1 MSFLAELRS
10 MPRRRWQEMW
20 SAYLFLL
27 PALALY
33 LVFVFWPVVQSIYF
47 GFFEWNGLGKEM
59 TFIGL
64 DNYVAMFATD
74 EVFRLSLRNSIIAT
88 LVLSL
93 VPTALGLG
101 FAALFSNLRGG
112 GLYRSAIFLPYL
124 VSMVAVGTIWAWI
137 YNPRIDAP
145 GLLLQM
151 LGLESWMHD
160 WLGERATA
168 FAAALVPGVWRF
180 TGFAI
185 VIFYAAIQTIPM
197 DLYEA
202 ARVDGASGWQS
213 FWKITVPLVR
223 QAMIVVVVWMTM
235 DALKLFDLIFVL
247 TRGNPNHS
255 TEVIA
260 TWMFASTFRHY
271 KMGYGAAMAVVLFLM
286 ILGFSVIYIRWVTR
300 GEDES

>member
-1 MSFLAELRS
+1 MSAWFQLRK
-10 MPRRRWQEMW
+10 MPRRRWQEMRT
-20 SAYLFLL
+20 AYLFLL
-27 PALALY
+27 PALVIY
-33 LVFVFWPVVQSIYF
+33 LVFVFWPVLQSIYF

-64 DNYVAMFATD
+64 DNYVTMFTQD
-74 EVFRLSLRNSIIAT
+74 EVFRLSLRNSIAAT
-88 LVLSL
+88 LALAI

-112 GLYRSAIFLPYL
+112 GFYRSAIFLPYL
-124 VSMVAVGTIWAWI
+124 VSMVAVGTIWSWI
-137 YNPRIDAP
+137 YNPRINAP
-145 GLLLQM
+145 GLLLQAV
-151 LGLESWMHD
+151 GLESWMHD
-160 WLGERATA
+160 WLGERSTA
-168 FAAALVPGVWRF
+168 FAAALVPGIWRF

-185 VIFYAAIQTIPM
+185 VIFYAAIQAIPI

-213 FWKITVPLVR
+213 FCKITVPLVR
-223 QAMIVVVVWMTM
+223 QATIVVVVWMTM

-247 TRGNPNHS
+247 TRGNPNHA

-260 TWMFASTFRHY
+260 TWMFANTFRHY

-286 ILGFSVIYIRWVTR
+286 ILVFSILYIRWTTR
-300 GEDES
+300 EEEV

>member
-1 MSFLAELRS
+1 MRA
-10 MPRRRWQEMW
+10 
-20 SAYLFLL
+20 AYLFLL
-27 PALALY
+27 PALVVY
-33 LVFVFWPVVQSIYF
+33 LVFVFWPVIQSIYF

-64 DNYVAMFATD
+64 RNYVDMFLHD
-74 EVFRLSLRNSIIAT
+74 EVFQLSLRNSMVAT
-88 LVLSL
+88 LILAL

-112 GLYRSAIFLPYL
+112 GFYRSSIFLPYL
-124 VSMVAVGTIWAWI
+124 VSMVAVGTIWSWI

-145 GLLLQM
+145 GIMLQAI
-151 LGLESWMHD
+151 GLESLMHD
-160 WLGERATA
+160 WLGEQATA
-168 FAAALVPGVWRF
+168 FAAAMVPGIWRF

-185 VIFYAAIQTIPM
+185 VIFYAAIQTIPV

-202 ARVDGASGWQS
+202 ARVDGASPWQN
-213 FWKITVPLVR
+213 FWHITVPLVR
-223 QAMIVVVVWMTM
+223 QAMIIVVVWMTM

-247 TRGNPNHS
+247 TRGNPNHA

-260 TWMFASTFRHY
+260 TWMFANTFRHY

-286 ILGFSVIYIRWVTR
+286 ILGFSIIYIRWTTQ
-300 GEDES
+300 GEEE

>member
-1 MSFLAELRS
+1 MSAWTKLRQ
-10 MPRRRWQEMW
+10 MPRRRWQEMRA
-20 SAYLFLL
+20 AYLFLL
-27 PALALY
+27 PALVVY
-33 LVFVFWPVVQSIYF
+33 LVFVFWPVIQSIYF

-59 TFIGL
+59 TYIGL
-64 DNYVAMFATD
+64 DNYVNMFVQD
-74 EVFRLSLRNSIIAT
+74 EVFQLSLRNSIVAT
-88 LVLSL
+88 LVLAI

-124 VSMVAVGTIWAWI
+124 VAMVAVGTIWSWI

-145 GLLLQM
+145 GIMLQAI
-151 LGLESWMHD
+151 GLESLMHD
-160 WLGERATA
+160 WLGEQATA
-168 FAAALVPGVWRF
+168 FGAAMVPGIWRF

-185 VIFYAAIQTIPM
+185 VIFYAAIQTIPV

-213 FWKITVPLVR
+213 FWHITVPLVR
-223 QAMIVVVVWMTM
+223 QAMIIVVVWMTM

-247 TRGNPNHS
+247 TRGNPNHA

-260 TWMFASTFRHY
+260 TWMFANTFRHY

-286 ILGFSVIYIRWVTR
+286 ILGFSIIYIRWTTR
-300 GEDES
+300 EEE

>member
-10 MPRRRWQEMW
+10 MPRRRWQEMR

-64 DNYVAMFATD
+64 DNYVSMFATD
-74 EVFRLSLRNSIIAT
+74 EVFQLSLRNSIIAT
-88 LVLSL
+88 LVLAL

-112 GLYRSAIFLPYL
+112 GFYRSAIFLPYL

-202 ARVDGASGWQS
+202 ARVDGANGWQS

-260 TWMFASTFRHY
+260 TWMFANTFRHY

>member
-1 MSFLAELRS
+1 MSAWSQLRKMS
-10 MPRRRWQEMW
+10 RRRRQEMRT
-20 SAYLFLL
+20 AYLFLL
-27 PALALY
+27 PALAIY
-33 LVFVFWPVVQSIYF
+33 LVFVFWPVIQSIYF

-64 DNYVAMFATD
+64 DNYVTMFAKD
-74 EVFRLSLRNSIIAT
+74 EVFRLSLRNSIVAT
-88 LVLSL
+88 VVLAL

-101 FAALFSNLRGG
+101 FAGLFSNLRGG
-112 GLYRSAIFLPYL
+112 GFYRSAIFLPYL

-137 YNPRIDAP
+137 YNP
-145 GLLLQM
+145 GLLLQAV
-151 LGLESWMHD
+151 GLESWMHD

-168 FAAALVPGVWRF
+168 LAAAMVPGIWRF

-185 VIFYAAIQTIPM
+185 VIFYAAIQTIPI

-223 QAMIVVVVWMTM
+223 QAMIIVVVWMTM

-247 TRGNPNHS
+247 TRGNPNHA

-260 TWMFASTFRHY
+260 TWMFANTFRHY

-286 ILGFSVIYIRWVTR
+286 ILGFSILYIRWTTR
-300 GEDES
+300 GEEEA

>member
-1 MSFLAELRS
+1 MSGRTKI
-10 MPRRRWQEMW
+10 PRRRWEEMRA
-20 SAYLFLL
+20 AYLFIL
-27 PALALY
+27 PALAIY
-33 LVFVFWPVVQSIYF
+33 LVFVVWPVVQSIYF

-64 DNYVAMFATD
+64 DNYVAMFTAD
-74 EVFRLSLRNSIIAT
+74 EVFRQSLGNSIIAT
-88 LVLSL
+88 GVLA
-93 VPTALGLG
+93 VIPTALGLG

-112 GLYRSAIFLPYL
+112 GAYRSAIFLPYL

-145 GLLLQM
+145 GLFLQAV
-151 LGLESWMHD
+151 GLESWIHD

-168 FAAALVPGVWRF
+168 FAAAMVPGIWRF

-185 VIFYAAIQTIPM
+185 VIFYAAIQAIPI

-202 ARVDGASGWQS
+202 ALVDGATGWQS
-213 FWKITVPLVR
+213 FWRITVPLVR
-223 QAMIVVVVWMTM
+223 QATIVVVVWMTM

-247 TRGNPNHS
+247 TRGNPNHA

-260 TWMFASTFRHY
+260 TWMFVNTFRHY

-286 ILGFSVIYIRWVTR
+286 ILGFSVLYIRWMTR
-300 GEDES
+300 EEEE

>member
-1 MSFLAELRS
+1 MSVLASLRRI
-10 MPRRRWQEMW
+10 PRRRRQEMRT
-20 SAYLFLL
+20 AYLFIL
-27 PALALY
+27 PALAVY
-33 LVFVFWPVVQSIYF
+33 LVFVFWPVIQSI
-47 GFFEWNGLGKEM
+47 GISFFEWNGLSEKM
-59 TFIGL
+59 RFTGL
-64 DNYVAMFATD
+64 SNYVTMFTQD
-74 EVFRLSLRNSIIAT
+74 DVFRLSLRNSIVAT
-88 LVLSL
+88 FVLAL

-112 GLYRSAIFLPYL
+112 GAYRSAIFLPYL
-124 VSMVAVGTIWAWI
+124 VSMVAVGTIWSWI

-145 GLLLQM
+145 GLLLQG
-151 LGLESWMHD
+151 LGLESWIHD

-168 FAAALVPGVWRF
+168 FAAAMVPGIWRF

-185 VIFYAAIQTIPM
+185 VIFYAAIQAIPI

-213 FWKITVPLVR
+213 FCKITVPLVR
-223 QAMIVVVVWMTM
+223 QATIIVIVWMTM

-247 TRGNPNHS
+247 TRGNPNHA

-260 TWMFASTFRHY
+260 TWMFATTFRHY

-286 ILGFSVIYIRWVTR
+286 ILGFSIVYIRWATR
-300 GEDES
+300 GEEEA

>member
-1 MSFLAELRS
+1 MSGFRIKI
-10 MPRRRWQEMW
+10 PRRRWEEMRA
-20 SAYLFLL
+20 AYLFIL
-27 PALALY
+27 PALAIY
-33 LVFVFWPVVQSIYF
+33 LVFVVWPVIQSIYF

-64 DNYVAMFATD
+64 DNYVAMFTTD
-74 EVFRLSLRNSIIAT
+74 EVFRQSLGNSIIAT
-88 LVLSL
+88 GVLA
-93 VPTALGLG
+93 VIPTALGLG
-101 FAALFSNLRGG
+101 FAALFANLRGG
-112 GLYRSAIFLPYL
+112 GAYRSAIFLPYL

-145 GLLLQM
+145 GLLLQAV
-151 LGLESWMHD
+151 GLESWIHD

-168 FAAALVPGVWRF
+168 LAAAMVPGIWRF

-185 VIFYAAIQTIPM
+185 VIFYAAIQAIPV

-202 ARVDGASGWQS
+202 ALVDGATGWQS
-213 FWKITVPLVR
+213 FWRITVPLVR
-223 QAMIVVVVWMTM
+223 QATIVVVVWMTM

-247 TRGNPNHS
+247 TRGNPNHA

-260 TWMFASTFRHY
+260 TWMFVNTFRHY

-286 ILGFSVIYIRWVTR
+286 ILGFSVLYIRWMTR
-300 GEDES
+300 EEEE

>member
-1 MSFLAELRS
+1 MSFLAGLRS
-10 MPRRRWQEMW
+10 MPRRRWQEMRT
-20 SAYLFLL
+20 AYLFLL
-27 PALALY
+27 PALVLY

-47 GFFEWNGLGKEM
+47 GFFEWNGLSKEM

-64 DNYVAMFATD
+64 DNYVSMFARD
-74 EVFRLSLRNSIIAT
+74 EVFRLSLRNSVVAT
-88 LVLSL
+88 VVLAL

-112 GLYRSAIFLPYL
+112 GFYRSAIFLPYL

-151 LGLESWMHD
+151 VGLESWMHD

-168 FAAALVPGVWRF
+168 FAAALIPGIWRF

-185 VIFYAAIQTIPM
+185 VIFHAAIQSIPM

-202 ARVDGASGWQS
+202 ARVDGASAWQS
-213 FWKITVPLVR
+213 FRSITVPLVR

-260 TWMFASTFRHY
+260 TWMFANTFRHY

-286 ILGFSVIYIRWVTR
+286 ILGFSIIYIRWVTR
-300 GEDES
+300 EEDRS

>member
-1 MSFLAELRS
+1 M
-10 MPRRRWQEMW
+10 RWQEMRA
-20 SAYLFLL
+20 AYVFLL
-27 PALALY
+27 PALAVY
-33 LVFVFWPVVQSIYF
+33 LVFVVWPVVQSIYF

-64 DNYVAMFATD
+64 DNYVTMFAKD
-74 EVFRLSLRNSIIAT
+74 EVFRLSLRNSIVAT
-88 LVLSL
+88 LVLAL

-112 GLYRSAIFLPYL
+112 PFYRSAIFLPYL
-124 VSMVAVGTIWAWI
+124 VSMVAVGTIWSWI

-145 GLLLQM
+145 GLLLQAV
-151 LGLESWMHD
+151 GLDAWMHD

-168 FAAALVPGVWRF
+168 FGAALIPGIWRF

-185 VIFYAAIQTIPM
+185 VVFYAAIQAIPV

-213 FWKITVPLVR
+213 FWHITLPLVR
-223 QAMIVVVVWMTM
+223 QAMVVVVVWMTM

-247 TRGNPNHS
+247 TRGNPNHA

-260 TWMFASTFRHY
+260 TWMFVNTFRHY

-286 ILGFSVIYIRWVTR
+286 ILGFSVVYIRWTTR
-300 GEDES
+300 AEENV

>member
-1 MSFLAELRS
+1 MSAWTKLKQ
-10 MPRRRWQEMW
+10 MPRRRWHEIRA
-20 SAYLFLL
+20 AYVFLL
-27 PALALY
+27 PALVVY
-33 LVFVFWPVVQSIYF
+33 LVFVFWPVIQSIYF

-64 DNYVAMFATD
+64 GNYVEMFVRD
-74 EVFRLSLRNSIIAT
+74 EVFRMSLRNSIVAT
-88 LVLSL
+88 IILAA

-112 GLYRSAIFLPYL
+112 GFYRSAIFLPYL
-124 VSMVAVGTIWAWI
+124 VSMVAVGTIWSWI

-145 GLLLQM
+145 GVLLQAI
-151 LGLESWMHD
+151 GLESLIHD
-160 WLGERATA
+160 WLGEQSTA
-168 FAAALVPGVWRF
+168 FGAAMIPGIWRF

-185 VIFYAAIQTIPM
+185 VIFYAAIQTIPL

-213 FWKITVPLVR
+213 FWHITLPLVR
-223 QAMIVVVVWMTM
+223 PAMVVVVVWMTM

-247 TRGNPNHS
+247 TRGNPNHA
-255 TEVIA
+255 TEMIA
-260 TWMFASTFRHY
+260 TWMFANTFRHY

-286 ILGFSVIYIRWVTR
+286 VLGFSVIYIRWTSR
-300 GEDES
+300 EEDYG

>member
-1 MSFLAELRS
+1 MRRIS
-10 MPRRRWQEMW
+10 RRRWQEMRA
-20 SAYLFLL
+20 AYLFLF
-27 PALALY
+27 PALAVY
-33 LVFVFWPVVQSIYF
+33 LLFVFWPVVQSIYF
-47 GFFEWNGLGKEM
+47 GFFEWNGLGKQM

-64 DNYVAMFATD
+64 DNYVHMFARD
-74 EVFRLSLRNSIIAT
+74 QVFQLSLRNSIVAT
-88 LVLSL
+88 LVLAL
-93 VPTALGLG
+93 LPTALGLG

-112 GLYRSAIFLPYL
+112 GFYRSAIFLPYL
-124 VSMVAVGTIWAWI
+124 VSMVAVGTIWSWI

-145 GLLLQM
+145 GLLLQA

-168 FAAALVPGVWRF
+168 FGAAMIPGIWRF

-185 VIFYAAIQTIPM
+185 VVFYAAIQALPY

-202 ARVDGASGWQS
+202 ARVDGANGWQS
-213 FWKITVPLVR
+213 FWHITLPLVR
-223 QAMIVVVVWMTM
+223 QAMVVVVVWMTM

-247 TRGNPNHS
+247 TRGNPNHA

-260 TWMFASTFRHY
+260 TWMFVNTFRHY

-286 ILGFSVIYIRWVTR
+286 ILGFSIIYIRWTTR
-300 GEDES
+300 GEEEL

>member
-1 MSFLAELRS
+1 MSAWTKLRQ
-10 MPRRRWQEMW
+10 MPRRRWQEMRA
-20 SAYLFLL
+20 AYLFLL
-27 PALALY
+27 PALVVY
-33 LVFVFWPVVQSIYF
+33 LVFVFWPVIQSIYF

-59 TFIGL
+59 TYIGL
-64 DNYVAMFATD
+64 DNYVNMFVQD
-74 EVFRLSLRNSIIAT
+74 EVFRLSLRNSIVAT
-88 LVLSL
+88 LILAI

-124 VSMVAVGTIWAWI
+124 VAMVAVGTIWSWI

-145 GLLLQM
+145 GIMLQAI
-151 LGLESWMHD
+151 GLESLMHD
-160 WLGERATA
+160 WLGEQATA
-168 FAAALVPGVWRF
+168 FSAAMVPGIWRF

-185 VIFYAAIQTIPM
+185 VIFYAAIQTIPV

-213 FWKITVPLVR
+213 FWHITVPLVR
-223 QAMIVVVVWMTM
+223 QAMIIVVVWMTM

-247 TRGNPNHS
+247 TRGNPNHA

-260 TWMFASTFRHY
+260 TWMFANTFRHY

-286 ILGFSVIYIRWVTR
+286 ILGFSIIYIRWTTR
-300 GEDES
+300 EEE